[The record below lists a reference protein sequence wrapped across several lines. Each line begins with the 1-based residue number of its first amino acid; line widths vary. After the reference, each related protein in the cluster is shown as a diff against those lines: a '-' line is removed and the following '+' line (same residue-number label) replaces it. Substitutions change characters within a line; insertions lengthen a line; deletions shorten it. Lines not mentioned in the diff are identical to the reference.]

1 MFAALLICVA
11 LSSFASAQV
20 QTINFNNET
29 INQDVE
35 FLNIDALEWKGVN
48 VAIKCRTWVLPVPS
62 AFNSSDLGG
71 ADGAEM
77 RIYNHHEA
85 ISYLLHPNPSG
96 SMTPDGIGGS
106 AEFTWIRMA
115 HHGASVKLVWVG
127 YNHGWTV
134 VEQTDH
140 VDMLVRGPA
149 RAAQAYIMLTARNMY
164 EDPVTCAS
172 VNNNLPQGKIGQDVP
187 KGLTEFLGTYDTD
200 PRSVEFGEIIHL
212 SPGKPRGRKE
222 YSGEHHHGGIS
233 KIDGELYVEAPSLSI
248 RNRYLDRYS
257 LRSKRAP
264 VLSSFVSEDVL
275 DSVNLGSLHTAHMY
289 HDDGNLLVSTL
300 GDSTPCVASP
310 GGIVEISSNA
320 ADAGVGFDFDVR
332 QFWDFADDAA
342 AQATFFGV
350 YPAAQVVGD
359 ELVQKVA
366 TPVYTQNTGESQF
379 ALINETAGQTAYYT
393 GLDDV
398 YTYDFT
404 INECGT
410 PIDGSSSIMVSSAWA
425 PTTSFDDQ
433 FKPFGAVYGNHVRV
447 HRMRRH
453 GQTTTDQLAAPELEL
468 VYAAETKSAFQFGM
482 GIVPLEVRRKHQ
494 PCLDEYL
501 VGITLPG
508 AIMRVANADK
518 KVDAWFHEPAV
529 NPFNLMAH
537 AAGFGRFSV
546 DNYFGDALPFADQF
560 NDTTVNTCVADEH
573 IIDNEPV
580 PIWTDVR
587 SGNNSMP
594 NIPILQVGESALLNS
609 LGGGTTPFFNLNL
622 NPANGTFN
630 YASVPLITDITIDLS
645 DNYVYASCWLA
656 GTLLQYD
663 IRDMDNVR
671 PVGGMH
677 GLGGI
682 SDVAKGATFQHSYNA
697 NSYVIEE
704 NYKGT
709 GFPLTFAGGPQM
721 LRVEPSGEVIYV
733 SNSLFSTWDDQF
745 FPQLNPPRANDG
757 SIKSNAGMVIRIFT
771 GVRNGCKRAPMSID
785 TRFGN
790 NGVLVFDDLEH
801 PSVDG
806 PFKMRA
812 HEVHI
817 EGIHR

>member
-1 MFAALLICVA
+1 MFAALVLCCA
-11 LSSFASAQV
+11 LSAVARAQV
-20 QTINFNNET
+20 QTINFDSET
-29 INQDVE
+29 IAADVE
-35 FLNIDALEWKGVN
+35 FLNIDALEWKGTV
-48 VAIKCRTWVLPVPS
+48 VDVKCRVWQLPVPS
-62 AFNSSDLGG
+62 AFNASDVAS

-77 RIYNHHEA
+77 RIYNHHKA

-96 SMTPDGIGGS
+96 SLTPGGIGGS
-106 AEFTWIRMA
+106 AEFTWIRIA
-115 HHGASVKLVWVG
+115 EHGASVKLVWLG

-134 VEQTDH
+134 VEQTEH
-140 VDMLVRGPA
+140 VELLSRRPSPP
-149 RAAQAYIMLTARNMY
+149 AQAYIMLTARNVY
-164 EDPVTCAS
+164 EDAITCAA
-172 VNNNLPQGKIGQDVP
+172 NGNDLPPGAIGANVP
-187 KGLTEFLGTYDTD
+187 KGLTEFLGTFDTD

-264 VLSSFVSEDVL
+264 VLASFVDEASL
-275 DSVNLGSLHTAHMY
+275 DAIELGSLHTAHMY

-332 QFWDFADDAA
+332 QFWNFADDAA
-342 AQATFFGV
+342 AQAANVGV
-350 YPAAQVVGD
+350 YPPAQVVGD
-359 ELVQKVA
+359 EIVQRVA
-366 TPVYTQNTGESQF
+366 SPVYAQNTGESQF
-379 ALINETAGQTAYYT
+379 ALINETAGETAYNS
-393 GLDDV
+393 GAQDV

-410 PIDGSSSIMVSSAWA
+410 PIGGSSSIMVSSAWA

-453 GQTTTDQLAAPELEL
+453 GQTTTTQLGAPELEL
-468 VYAAETKSAFQFGM
+468 LYAAETRSAFQFGM
-482 GIVPLEVRRKHQ
+482 GVVPLEVRRKHE

-501 VGITLPG
+501 VGVTLPG
-508 AIMRVANADK
+508 ALMRVWNADK
-518 KVDAWFHEPAV
+518 AVDDWRHEPAV
-529 NPFNLMAH
+529 NPFNVMAH
-537 AAGFGRFSV
+537 AAGFGRFSAGA
-546 DNYFGDALPFADQF
+546 YFGDALPFAEPF
-560 NDTTVNTCVADEH
+560 TNTTLNTCVADEH
-573 IIDNEPV
+573 EIDNAPV
-580 PIWTDVR
+580 SIWTDVR
-587 SGNNSMP
+587 SGVNALP
-594 NIPILQVGESALLNS
+594 NIPILQVGQSALLDA
-609 LGGGTTPFFNLNL
+609 LGGGTSPFFNLNI

-663 IRDMDNVR
+663 ISDMANVR
-671 PVGGMH
+671 IVGAMH

-697 NSYVIEE
+697 NSYVIEA

-709 GFPLTFAGGPQM
+709 GVPLTYAGGPQM

-745 FPQLNPPRANDG
+745 FPPLAPPRANDG
-757 SIKSNAGMVIRIFT
+757 SIKSNGGMVIRINT

-790 NGVLVFDDLEH
+790 NGVLVFDDLTH

-806 PFKMRA
+806 AFKMRA